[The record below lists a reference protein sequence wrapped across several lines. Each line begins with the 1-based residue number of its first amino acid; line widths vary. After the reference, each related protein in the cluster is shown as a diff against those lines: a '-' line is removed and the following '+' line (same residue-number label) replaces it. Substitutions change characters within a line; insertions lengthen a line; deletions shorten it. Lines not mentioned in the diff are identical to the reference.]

1 MFFKS
6 KEKESKNKAIVSPK
20 VQTAEGW
27 KRMML
32 QKAKEQ
38 NPKKT

>member
-1 MFFKS
+1 MFFKTKK
-6 KEKESKNKAIVSPK
+6 KEPENKLAVTPK

-32 QKAKEQ
+32 QKAKELSK
-38 NPKKT
+38 KKT

>member
-1 MFFKS
+1 MFFKTKT
-6 KEKESKNKAIVSPK
+6 KENEEKFAITPK

-32 QKAKEQ
+32 QKAKELS
-38 NPKKT
+38 NKKT

>member
-6 KEKESKNKAIVSPK
+6 KKKEPENKYAVFPK

-32 QKAKEQ
+32 QKMREMDK
-38 NPKKT
+38 KKT